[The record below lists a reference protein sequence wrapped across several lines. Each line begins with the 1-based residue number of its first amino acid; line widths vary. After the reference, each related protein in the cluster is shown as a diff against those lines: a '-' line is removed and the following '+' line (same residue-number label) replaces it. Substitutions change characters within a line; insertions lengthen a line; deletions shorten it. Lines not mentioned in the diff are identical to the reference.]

1 MRGGGRLWSAAH
13 EPQAR
18 SCGGG
23 SDADRRRALALLA
36 GPRDSCTEA
45 IVLAHGFTV
54 DQMVELVVPPRR
66 PSASSAG
73 RATSRSPACGSPTP
87 GCGCW

>member
-1 MRGGGRLWSAAH
+1 MS
-13 EPQAR
+13 PQAR

-45 IVLAHGFTV
+45 IMLAHGFTV
-54 DQMVELVVPPRR
+54 DQMVELVSAPAKAERIVGGTRDFEIARMWITDAGLRVLVEARR
-66 PSASSAG
+66 
-73 RATSRSPACGSPTP
+73 
-87 GCGCW
+87 